1 MTRQGANGNQPTR
14 RKLMKLKEASQYM
27 SMSTWSIR
35 RLIQNGEI
43 PVVQTQPGAPFL
55 VDPAD
60 MDKYVERNKR
70 TVLP

>member
-1 MTRQGANGNQPTR
+1 
-14 RKLMKLKEASQYM
+14 MKLKEASQYM

-43 PVVQTQPGAPFL
+43 PVVQNQSGAPFR

-60 MDKYVERNKR
+60 LDKYVERNKR
-70 TVLP
+70 NMLP